1 MKGLRILIS
10 ILFLIC
16 SSTSMNAQKKVVI
29 LDSIQ
34 ANKIITE
41 LVQKDFLTLELKT
54 LIKMDSVSR
63 IRIDALIKSNDK
75 LMLAYKEKEFQVSDL
90 NLVIKNKD
98 RVISKEKSK
107 NKFLKIVSIASL
119 AATGLLLITR

>member
-1 MKGLRILIS
+1 
-10 ILFLIC
+10 
-16 SSTSMNAQKKVVI
+16 MNAQKKVVI

-41 LVQKDFLTLELKT
+41 LVQKDFLTIELKT

-63 IRIDALIKSNDK
+63 LRIDTLIKSNDK
-75 LMLAYKEKEFQVSDL
+75 LMLAYKEKEFQVEDL

-98 RVISKEKSK
+98 KLISREKSK
-107 NKFLKIVSIASL
+107 NKLLKVVSIASL
-119 AATGLLLITR
+119 AVTGLLLITR

>member
-1 MKGLRILIS
+1 
-10 ILFLIC
+10 
-16 SSTSMNAQKKVVI
+16 MNAQKKVVI

-75 LMLAYKEKEFQVSDL
+75 LMLAYKEKDLQVSDL

>member
-1 MKGLRILIS
+1 MS
-10 ILFLIC
+10 
-16 SSTSMNAQKKVVI
+16 AQKKVVI

-41 LVQKDFLTLELKT
+41 LVQKDFLSLELKT

-63 IRIDALIKSNDK
+63 LRIDTLIKSNSQ
-75 LMLAYKEKEFQVSDL
+75 LMLAYKEKDLQVGNL

-98 RVISKEKSK
+98 KIISKEKSK
-107 NKFLKIVSIASL
+107 NKFLKVVSLLSL
-119 AATGLLLITR
+119 GMTGILLITR